1 MGIRN
6 RVQGLASVG
15 NMAAAA
21 GNTAAAG
28 SKDAV
33 ENREAAGNRA
43 TVGNKAVVGNRVAA
57 VCHRLVQIVTGI
69 SETMLAP
76 ASPRIMVWAVP

>member
-6 RVQGLASVG
+6 RVQCLASVR

-33 ENREAAGNRA
+33 GNRA

-57 VCHRLVQIVTGI
+57 VCHRVVQIVTEI

>member
-21 GNTAAAG
+21 GNTAA
-28 SKDAV
+28 V

-43 TVGNKAVVGNRVAA
+43 TVGNKVVVGNRVAA
-57 VCHRLVQIVTGI
+57 VCHRVQIVTGV

>member
-6 RVQGLASVG
+6 RVQCLASVR
-15 NMAAAA
+15 NMAA
-21 GNTAAAG
+21 
-28 SKDAV
+28 
-33 ENREAAGNRA
+33 AAGNRA
-43 TVGNKAVVGNRVAA
+43 TVGNKEAVGNRVAA
-57 VCHRLVQIVTGI
+57 VCHRVQIVTGV

>member
-6 RVQGLASVG
+6 RVQCLASVR

-33 ENREAAGNRA
+33 GNRA

-57 VCHRLVQIVTGI
+57 VCHRVVQIVTGI

>member
-6 RVQGLASVG
+6 RVQGSVSVR

-33 ENREAAGNRA
+33 GNRA
-43 TVGNKAVVGNRVAA
+43 AVGNKEVVGNRVAA
-57 VCHRLVQIVTGI
+57 VCRRMVQIVTGV

>member
-6 RVQGLASVG
+6 RVQCLASVR
-15 NMAAAA
+15 
-21 GNTAAAG
+21 NTAAAG

-33 ENREAAGNRA
+33 GNREAA
-43 TVGNKAVVGNRVAA
+43 GNRVAA
-57 VCHRLVQIVTGI
+57 VCHRMVQIVTGV